1 MIAKQLWSA
10 KLVGWVFGSA
20 VALACVA
27 PSAAL
32 SWLVGG
38 QGTGT
43 GTRVAPIRCL
53 TEAMYSCGGGGSCGH
68 FGFCVCQGFNMA
80 GTCVFVANTCTQV
93 GCFQPQQS
101 TRCSLFPNCYY

>member
-1 MIAKQLWSA
+1 MILKQPWSA

-27 PSAAL
+27 PSAAF

-38 QGTGT
+38 QGPS
-43 GTRVAPIRCL
+43 TRFAPIRCL

-68 FGFCVCQGFNMA
+68 FGFCICRGL
-80 GTCVFVANTCTQV
+80 GSGSCVPVANTCVQV

-101 TRCSLFPNCYY
+101 SRCSLFPNCYY